1 MVDWETFIKLHC
13 IFEEGNP
20 DLDKMLKF
28 WTKFFDQDLKGF
40 CAENEYLPVIEQLVR
55 GKCLDKENKSTKMFA
70 KNYQTKLREAGCLGL
85 NNEIMMDKF
94 ETAHLEGKLDLR
106 NLSFAIGNRDSD
118 IIE

>member
-1 MVDWETFIKLHC
+1 
-13 IFEEGNP
+13 
-20 DLDKMLKF
+20 
-28 WTKFFDQDLKGF
+28 
-40 CAENEYLPVIEQLVR
+40 
-55 GKCLDKENKSTKMFA
+55 MFA

-118 IIE
+118 IIEWG